1 MIGDTQTV
9 AVSVLV
15 LYVPFP
21 LILKMTILC
30 RYYYYPNSVFRKLR
44 HRIGKGFVKLPK
56 PLTIML

>member
-21 LILKMTILC
+21 LILKMTIRY
-30 RYYYYPNSVFRKLR
+30 RYYYYPNSVFRNPR
-44 HRIGKGFVKLPK
+44 HRIGKQFVRFPK
-56 PLTIML
+56 PLTILL